1 MYNYKIINGWNVK
14 TSGYTPNIWAIICQ
28 WFFSIHDSVDPSWNF
43 WSNKM
48 FCENLNEL
56 FVFIPRNLFS
66 CLFKEIIDNEHW
78 NSCILLGVPKV
89 TTKRDNFCHDS
100 NVISQTFHLND
111 EYQFRT
117 KFCFYM
123 SKFLFFLKNNFAWHA
138 WLMRKLDHG
147 WYYTKLGK
155 KLTAFIPV
163 ILSRKLELKN
173 FCSFNRYLA

>member
-1 MYNYKIINGWNVK
+1 MVGTWKHRDTLQIYERLFASGFSVSMTQLAQAEISDQIKCFVRIL
-14 TSGYTPNIWAIICQ
+14 TS
-28 WFFSIHDSVDPSWNF
+28 FLFSY
-43 WSNKM
+43 
-48 FCENLNEL
+48 
-56 FVFIPRNLFS
+56 PRNLFS

-78 NSCILLGVPKV
+78 NSCILLGAPKV
-89 TTKRDNFCHDS
+89 TTKSDNFCHDS

-117 KFCFYM
+117 KFCFCM